1 MSTESEKDMQYIA
14 GITERQ
20 LEKAK
25 EIYLK
30 SYNGS
35 DNPIILAAIIHA
47 MALNFQ
53 THMLMD

>member
-1 MSTESEKDMQYIA
+1 MSTDSEKNLQYIA
-14 GITERQ
+14 NLTEQQ

-30 SYNGS
+30 SYKGS
-35 DNPIILAAIIHA
+35 DNPIILAAIIQA
-47 MALNFQ
+47 MAINFQ